1 MIALNETASGV
12 SFSVRVQPGAKRN
25 AILGEFGEALKIA
38 LTAPPVDGRA
48 NEACVEFLAGLLD
61 IPQSAVTIVSGHNS
75 RSKIVRVAGLSTST
89 LRQRLEQ

>member
-25 AILGEFGEALKIA
+25 VVLGEFGEALKIA

-61 IPQSAVTIVSGHNS
+61 IPQSSVTIVSGHN
-75 RSKIVRVAGLSTST
+75 RRNKVVRVAGLSSST